1 MSKFVVFKF
10 EQGNWTQEV
19 VEKEDLNKFNGVI
32 EAKDGDELK
41 KMLLDT
47 KNMRPK
53 KYFCI
58 SEDKV
63 ETTPEKTETKKEV
76 LVYSFGIGGWSEMR
90 VLEDTIMN
98 WSSKPT
104 KIDDPN
110 ELTEILKDPKNY
122 IIGNSYYIEIPTK
135 KPVKEEPTKEE
146 TLKRKNKKTK

>member
-1 MSKFVVFKF
+1 MSKFIVFKF
-10 EQGNWTQEV
+10 EQGSWTQEV
-19 VEKEDLNKFNGVI
+19 VEKEDLCKFSEVV

-41 KMLLDT
+41 KMLLDI
-47 KNMRPK
+47 KNMRPG

-76 LVYSFGIGGWSEMR
+76 LVYSFGIGGWSEMK

-98 WSSKPT
+98 WSSKPI

-110 ELTEILKDPKNY
+110 KLTEILKDPKNC
-122 IIGNSYYIEIPTK
+122 IIGNSYYIEIPTE
-135 KPVKEEPTKEE
+135 PIKEEP
-146 TLKRKNKKTK
+146 KRKSKKSK